1 MKNKFLKKICG
12 MMAGIVLM
20 SVAMPLKAEAA
31 TVDEIC
37 ELIDGVVA
45 YKTEEEKCGSGE
57 KWAEQLTETAGTG
70 SEWYFISLIQNRSAT
85 ETITFAKRLKDY
97 TLNNNI
103 PGATARQ
110 RIALAMIACGAGED
124 SFVKETI
131 NDSMGK
137 MGIMSWIFGLHLVN
151 NGAIATDVETDS
163 LIREI
168 LSERKEDG
176 GWAIM
181 GEASDTDVTAMAL
194 QALAP
199 YREEKEVQEA
209 IDSALVIL
217 SEKQTE
223 NGDFTGFGQP
233 NPEST
238 AQVIIG
244 LTALDIDPLEDER
257 FIKNGNTAFQGLL
270 RYRCSNGAWAH
281 IYGGKENDSA
291 TCQALM
297 ALVALKRYYQGEG
310 SFYQFDETGSFEN
323 ENDIIEEGNKKEQ
336 NCEREEEKDNK
347 DQETLP
353 LNIDPVGIWTEP
365 REINKKTSGIN
376 VKLFIYAGLILSGL
390 ILSLVLLLKGRKNK
404 KNFIFIAAVCVILGL
419 IVHFTEFSSKSDYY
433 VKSQIQKENAI
444 GSVTM
449 TIRCDTL
456 IGKADPEQ
464 IPKDGEIMPVTSYE
478 IEEGDTVYDI
488 LIEAVKEYGIQ
499 AENRGSSSNAH
510 GMIYIAGINYLY
522 EQQFGELSGWIY
534 HVNGVAPSCG
544 CGDYILKDGDVIEWH
559 YTCDLGRDL

>member
-1 MKNKFLKKICG
+1 MKNKFLKIICG

-20 SVAMPLKAEAA
+20 SGSMPLKAEAA

-37 ELIDGVVA
+37 DLIDGVVA
-45 YKTEEEKCGSGE
+45 YKMEEGKCGSFE
-57 KWAEQLTETAGTG
+57 NWEEQLEDAAGTG

-85 ETITFAKRLKDY
+85 ETITFAKRLKEY

-151 NGAIATDVETDS
+151 NGAIATDFETDS
-163 LIREI
+163 LIKEI

-181 GEASDTDVTAMAL
+181 GETSDTDVTAMAL

-209 IDSALVIL
+209 IDKALVIL

-238 AQVIIG
+238 AQVIIA

-257 FIKNGNTAFQGLL
+257 FIKNGNTALQGLL

-291 TCQALM
+291 TYQALM
-297 ALVALKRYYQGEG
+297 ALVALKRYDQGEG
-310 SFYQFDETGSFEN
+310 SFYIFYEIGGCER
-323 ENDIIEEGNKKEQ
+323 ENDSDKEDIEKEQ
-336 NCEREEEKDNK
+336 NSEREEEKDHK

-353 LNIDPVGIWTEP
+353 VNIDTSGDETKP

-376 VKLFIYAGLILSGL
+376 IKLFIYAGLILSGL